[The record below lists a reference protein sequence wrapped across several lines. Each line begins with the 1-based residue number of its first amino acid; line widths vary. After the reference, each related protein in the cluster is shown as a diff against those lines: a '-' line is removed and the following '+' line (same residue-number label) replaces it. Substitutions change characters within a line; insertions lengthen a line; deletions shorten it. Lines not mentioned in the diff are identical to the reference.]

1 MRKIEI
7 NYTNEY
13 GEKFSI
19 AKEVY
24 DEELTEVEFL
34 HNSYKAFLNNFGYPV
49 DYNERIEVLGEDEY
63 IETYCDCDSQD
74 DYCDGDCENCYI
86 DD

>member
-13 GEKFSI
+13 GEKFNI
-19 AKEVY
+19 NKEVHN
-24 DEELTEVEFL
+24 DFQDMTEIEFL

-49 DYNERIEVLGEDEY
+49 DCDEQIVVLGENEY
-63 IETYCDCDSQD
+63 IETYCDED